1 MAGGGGAGRYSLNPR
16 SKSPILLIFLSLLA
30 ISVLFFLLSLSPNT
44 RPDYNN
50 PHPTRS
56 PEISFVASL
65 EDFLAHRAPKPRP
78 DDTVSS
84 TDSTDDVV
92 KALDDSMYTVETE
105 RLVHGDSYYPFS
117 TPIRVYVYEMPSK
130 FTYDLLWLFRN
141 TYKDTSNLTSNGSP
155 VHRLIEQVLQ
165 FLLFWK
171 IVFWSVWLL
180 RKWKFWMQHS
190 VDYWLWADLIAPESE
205 RLLKNVVRVNRQEE
219 ADLFYIPF
227 FTTISFFLLEKQQC
241 KALYRVW
248 VLLQGFALFIA
259 LHCS

>member
-65 EDFLAHRAPKPRP
+65 EDFLAHRAPKPRS

-92 KALDDSMYTVETE
+92 KALDDSMYTVETL

-165 FLLFWK
+165 FLLF
-171 IVFWSVWLL
+171 
-180 RKWKFWMQHS
+180 
-190 VDYWLWADLIAPESE
+190 
-205 RLLKNVVRVNRQEE
+205 
-219 ADLFYIPF
+219 
-227 FTTISFFLLEKQQC
+227 
-241 KALYRVW
+241 
-248 VLLQGFALFIA
+248 
-259 LHCS
+259 